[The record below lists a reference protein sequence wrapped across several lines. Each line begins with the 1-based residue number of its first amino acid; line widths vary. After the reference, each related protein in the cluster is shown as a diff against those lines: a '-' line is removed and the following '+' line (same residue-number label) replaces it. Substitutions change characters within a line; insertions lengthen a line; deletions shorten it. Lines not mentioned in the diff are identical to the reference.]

1 MSDFTVLLL
10 LLLLLLLPP
19 VVAAA
24 AEMLERKAKQG
35 KYQQAAD
42 RLMDMEGLPH
52 K

>member
-1 MSDFTVLLL
+1 MLLL
-10 LLLLLLLPP
+10 VPI
-19 VVAAA
+19 AAVPWFLFA